1 VSLRTMRM
9 WLGSVVLA
17 AAATAV
23 VLPPFQ
29 AAAQVQ
35 EEAVTRKIKTRV
47 TPLYPEIARRMAIT
61 GKVKLSVVISP
72 NGTIKD
78 AKVIGG
84 HPILVN
90 AAMDAVK
97 KWKYEPATGE
107 SSGTVEI
114 TFAGQQ

>member
-9 WLGSVVLA
+9 WLGAGLLA
-17 AAATAV
+17 ALATTV
-23 VLPPFQ
+23 VLPALP
-29 AAAQVQ
+29 ASAQDEGVS
-35 EEAVTRKIKTRV
+35 RKIKSRV
-47 TPLYPEIARRMAIT
+47 APTYPEIARRMAIT
-61 GKVKLSVVISP
+61 GKVKLAVVIAA
-72 NGTIKD
+72 NGNVKE

-97 KWKYEPATGE
+97 RWKYEPAGTE

-114 TFAGQQ
+114 TFESQK

>member
-9 WLGSVVLA
+9 WLGAGLLA
-17 AAATAV
+17 ALATTI
-23 VLPPFQ
+23 VLPPVP
-29 AAAQVQ
+29 ASAQDDGVP
-35 EEAVTRKIKTRV
+35 RKIKSRV
-47 TPLYPEIARRMAIT
+47 VPTYPDIARRMSIT
-61 GKVKLSVVISP
+61 GKVKLSVVIAA
-72 NGTIKD
+72 NGNVKE

-97 KWKYEPATGE
+97 RWKYEPAGGE

-114 TFAGQQ
+114 TFEGQH